1 MKIETILNALEIV
14 CVEQGISWQILDMK
28 RGRQIAAFRARI
40 LRTAAIYRNFA
51 EANGFDKEQAW
62 FWTDEWQAGEKEV
75 DRLIAKGEIH
85 SFDSMAEFLE
95 TLEVDND

>member
-1 MKIETILNALEIV
+1 MNIETYLDALEKTSNLWKP
-14 CVEQGISWQILDMK
+14 E
-28 RGRQIAAFRARI
+28 RARQRAAFRAGL
-40 LRTAAIYRNFA
+40 LRRASAYRNFA

-62 FWTDEWQAGEKEV
+62 FWTDEWQAAEKEV